1 MLLTTPETIRT
12 LQRKLYAKAKQ
23 EPAYRFYALYDKI
36 SREDILK
43 HAWRLVRANRGSPG
57 VDGIS
62 FEAIESGMGIETFLR
77 ELAQD
82 LKDKTY
88 RAQPVRRVMIL
99 KTDGSGTQR
108 PLGIPT
114 IRDRVAQMAVK
125 LIIEPIFEADFC
137 AHSYGFRPKR
147 SAHDAVDDIAN
158 TLWAGYTQVIDADL
172 SKYFDSIPHAKLL
185 SVVAE
190 RIVDGGI
197 LHLIKQWLKAPVI
210 GEDDNGVK
218 RNVGG
223 GKANSKG
230 TPQGGVISPLLSNC
244 YLHIL
249 DRIWQRRHLKGKL
262 QAHLVRYADDF
273 VVLCR
278 RDVEEPLKVVRHV
291 LERLGLSLNEAKTR
305 IVDATEG
312 SFNFLG
318 FSIRMSRGVR
328 TGKPYPNVRPSEKS
342 LMKIKTK
349 LTQLTGREL
358 TPIALEKIVG
368 KVNRSLQGWVNYF
381 HHRNSNQ
388 VLEKVKTH
396 VEQRLRTHLMKRH
409 KVKDRGMGEGRFPSV
424 DLYRRYGL
432 YKIPTVAGWK
442 SVHALA

>member
-1 MLLTTPETIRT
+1 MSLTTPDKIRT

-36 SREDILK
+36 SREDILS

-62 FEAIESGMGIETFLR
+62 FAAIENGIGVETFLR
-77 ELAQD
+77 DLARD
-82 LKDKTY
+82 LKEKSY
-88 RAQPVRRVMIL
+88 RAQPVRRVMIP
-99 KTDGSGTQR
+99 KADGSLR

-137 AHSYGFRPKR
+137 PHSYGFRPRR

-158 TLWAGYTQVIDADL
+158 ALWAGYTQVIDADL
-172 SKYFDSIPHAKLL
+172 SKYFDSIPHAKLMA
-185 SVVAE
+185 VVAE

-197 LHLIKQWLKAPVI
+197 LALIKQWLKAPVI
-210 GEDDNGVK
+210 GEDDNGVRK
-218 RNVGG
+218 TVGG
-223 GKANSKG
+223 GKGNSKG

-249 DRIWQRRHLKGKL
+249 DRVWQRRHLRGKL

-278 RDVEEPLKVVRHV
+278 KDVAEPLKVVRHV
-291 LERLGLSLNEAKTR
+291 LKRLDLSLNEAKTHV
-305 IVDATEG
+305 VDATQA

-318 FSIRMSRGVR
+318 FSLRLNRGRR
-328 TGKPYPNVRPSEKS
+328 TGKPYPHVCPAEKS
-342 LMKIKTK
+342 LKKIKAR
-349 LTQLTGREL
+349 LTELTGREL
-358 TPIALEKIVG
+358 TPIALERNVG
-368 KVNRSLQGWVNYF
+368 NVNRSLTGWVNYF
-381 HHRNSNQ
+381 HYRNSNQ
-388 VLEKVKTH
+388 ALEKVKAHT
-396 VEQRLRTHLMKRH
+396 EQRMRKHLMKRH
-409 KVKDRGMGEGRFPSV
+409 KVKDRGIGEGRFPSA

-432 YKIPTVAGWK
+432 YKVPTAAGWK
-442 SVHALA
+442 SAHALA